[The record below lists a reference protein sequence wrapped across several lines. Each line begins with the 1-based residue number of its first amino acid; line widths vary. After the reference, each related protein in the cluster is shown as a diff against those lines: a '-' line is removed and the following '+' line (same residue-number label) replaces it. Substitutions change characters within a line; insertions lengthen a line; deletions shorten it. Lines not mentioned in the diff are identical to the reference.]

1 MTNGSPSSDSS
12 SGSNGK
18 SERASRSVP
27 AGLSEA
33 TLTGIE
39 AHLRQ
44 RELRREE
51 LYQRARRLRRLAQST
66 MSRLHAERTVPPA
79 VAEVRKELAELADWL
94 RREGRGDE
102 GLALDALQEG
112 VEAVLLAA
120 VVGGTELPGPSDLG
134 VDPEPYLLGLGDVVG
149 EVRRRVL
156 DRLAHDDLVGAEAH
170 LALMDTLTR
179 DLLRFDT
186 TRAIVQ
192 LKPKQDTARSL
203 LERTRG
209 EVVMARLHLR
219 AQGSGTGA
227 GREGR

>member
-1 MTNGSPSSDSS
+1 MTSGSPSSDSS
-12 SGSNGK
+12 
-18 SERASRSVP
+18 RPPAP
-27 AGLSEA
+27 AGVPEPSLA
-33 TLTGIE
+33 TIE

-51 LYQRARRLRRLAQST
+51 LYQRARRLRRLAQAT
-66 MSRLHAERTVPPA
+66 MSRIHAEHAVPAA
-79 VAEVRKELAELADWL
+79 VADVRRELGELADWL

-120 VVGGTELPGPSDLG
+120 IVAEKPLPGPSDLG

-149 EVRRRVL
+149 EVRRLVL
-156 DRLAHDDLVGAEAH
+156 DRLAHDDLAGAESH
-170 LALMDTLTR
+170 LALMDALAR

-209 EVVMARLHLR
+209 EVVMSRLHLR
-219 AQGSGTGA
+219 AHGPSGGA
-227 GREGR
+227 REER

>member
-1 MTNGSPSSDSS
+1 MTNGSPSSDSAPGPVP
-12 SGSNGK
+12 SGV
-18 SERASRSVP
+18 SETALAS
-27 AGLSEA
+27 
-33 TLTGIE
+33 IE

-51 LYQRARRLRRLAQST
+51 LYQRARHLRRLAQST
-66 MSRLHAERTVPPA
+66 MSRLHAERAVPPA
-79 VAEVRKELAELADWL
+79 VADVRRDLAALADWL

-120 VVGGTELPGPSDLG
+120 VIAGTALPGPSELG

-149 EVRRRVL
+149 EVRRQVL
-156 DRLAHDDLVGAEAH
+156 DRLAHDDLAGAEAY

-192 LKPKQDTARSL
+192 LKPKQDSARSL

-219 AQGSGTGA
+219 AHVPSRGHPS
-227 GREGR
+227 EGE

>member
-1 MTNGSPSSDSS
+1 MTSGSPSSDRDTPA
-12 SGSNGK
+12 
-18 SERASRSVP
+18 RAS
-27 AGLSEA
+27 AGLSET
-33 TLTGIE
+33 TLGGIE

-66 MSRLHAERTVPPA
+66 MSRLHSERSVPPA
-79 VAEVRKELAELADWL
+79 IAEVRRELAELADWL

-120 VVGGTELPGPSDLG
+120 IVAAGPLPGPSDLG
-134 VDPEPYLLGLGDVVG
+134 LDPEPYLLGLGDVIG
-149 EVRRRVL
+149 EVRRLVL
-156 DRLAHDDLVGAEAH
+156 DRLAHDDLAGAEAQ
-170 LALMDTLTR
+170 LALMDSLTR

-192 LKPKQDTARSL
+192 LKPKQDVARSL

-219 AQGSGTGA
+219 AYATGPSG

>member
-1 MTNGSPSSDSS
+1 MTNGSPSS
-12 SGSNGK
+12 
-18 SERASRSVP
+18 
-27 AGLSEA
+27 SEA
-33 TLTGIE
+33 DPKRSPGISEGTLAGIE

-66 MSRLHAERTVPPA
+66 MARLHAERTVPPA
-79 VAEVRKELAELADWL
+79 VADVRREIGELSDWL
-94 RREGRGDE
+94 HREGRGDE
-102 GLALDALQEG
+102 GLAVDALQEG
-112 VEAVLLAA
+112 VEATLLAA
-120 VVGGTELPGPSDLG
+120 VVNGVALPGPSDLG
-134 VDPEPYLLGLGDVVG
+134 VDPEPYLLGLGDAIG
-149 EVRRRVL
+149 EVRRLVL
-156 DRLAHDDLVGAEAH
+156 DRLAHDDLAGAEAH
-170 LALMDTLTR
+170 LALMDALTR

-219 AQGSGTGA
+219 AHGPTSST

>member
-1 MTNGSPSSDSS
+1 MTSGSPSSDS
-12 SGSNGK
+12 
-18 SERASRSVP
+18 RDDPPRSVSGVP
-27 AGLSEA
+27 EQALAE
-33 TLTGIE
+33 IE

-66 MSRLHAERTVPPA
+66 MSHLHADHRVPPA
-79 VAEVRKELAELADWL
+79 VAEVRRELADLADWM

-102 GLALDALQEG
+102 GLGTDALQEG
-112 VEAVLLAA
+112 VEGVLLGAIVA
-120 VVGGTELPGPSDLG
+120 GTPLPGPSDLG

-149 EVRRRVL
+149 EVRRLVL
-156 DRLAHDDLVGAEAH
+156 DRLAHDDLAGAEAH
-170 LALMDTLTR
+170 LALMDALTR
-179 DLLRFDT
+179 DLIRFDT

-219 AQGSGTGA
+219 AAHASA
-227 GREGR
+227 GGVREGR

>member
-1 MTNGSPSSDSS
+1 MTSDSPSSDSHS
-12 SGSNGK
+12 AS
-18 SERASRSVP
+18 SRSTPPEGVP
-27 AGLSEA
+27 EA
-33 TLTGIE
+33 ALASIE

-79 VAEVRKELAELADWL
+79 VAEVRRELAELADWL

-112 VEAVLLAA
+112 VEGVLLASILS
-120 VVGGTELPGPSDLG
+120 GDPLPGPADLG

-149 EVRRRVL
+149 EVRRLVL
-156 DRLAHDDLVGAEAH
+156 DRLAHDDLAGAGNY
-170 LALMDTLTR
+170 LALMDALAR

-219 AQGSGTGA
+219 AAPPSETD
-227 GREGR
+227 RKER

>member
-1 MTNGSPSSDSS
+1 MTSDSPSSDSTS
-12 SGSNGK
+12 SRPPPPEG
-18 SERASRSVP
+18 V
-27 AGLSEA
+27 SEA
-33 TLTGIE
+33 TLASIE

-66 MSRLHAERTVPPA
+66 MSRIHADQAVPPA
-79 VAEVRKELAELADWL
+79 VAEVRRDLAELADWL

-102 GLALDALQEG
+102 GLAFDALQEG
-112 VEAVLLAA
+112 VEGVLLAA
-120 VVGGTELPGPSDLG
+120 VLTGTPLPGPSDLG

-149 EVRRRVL
+149 EVRRLVL
-156 DRLAHDDLVGAEAH
+156 DRLAHDDLAGAETR
-170 LALMDTLTR
+170 LALMDALTR

-219 AQGSGTGA
+219 AHVPSGA
-227 GREGR
+227 AREGR